1 MSRAVLFWLATLL
14 FVCGGTMIWL
24 GVKNADR
31 FTATGGTNK
40 KATPAAYKIPKDPSK
55 WLTEYELT
63 DRSEKKIG
71 TKELAGQIHV
81 VSFFFASCKGTC
93 RTQNHNL
100 GGLEREFRKDGV
112 KFLAITC
119 DPETDDPAKLREYAT
134 EFQAPKDSWYFLTG
148 DLDYTKRVAGEV
160 YGVLLD
166 RQTHIERFLLVDR
179 KGKKRGSYSWADPKQ
194 LSELRQDIRT
204 LLADNDAQTLA
215 EIREEKRKAEEQKEQ
230 EKEEEEA
237 A

>member
-14 FVCGGTMIWL
+14 FVCGGTMIWV

-31 FTATGGTNK
+31 FTGAGGTS
-40 KATPAAYKIPKDPSK
+40 KATPAAYKIPKDQSK
-55 WLTEYELT
+55 WLTEYQLT
-63 DRSEKKIG
+63 ERSEKKIG

-81 VSFFFASCKGTC
+81 VSFFFASCPGSC

-100 GGLEREFRKDGV
+100 GGLEREFRKEGV
-112 KFLAITC
+112 KFIAITC
-119 DPETDDPAKLREYAT
+119 DPETDDPAKLRDYAT

-166 RQTHIERFLLVDR
+166 RKTHIERFLLIDR
-179 KGKKRGSYSWADPKQ
+179 KGKKRGSYSWADAKE
-194 LSELRQDIRT
+194 LAELREDIRT
-204 LLADNDAQTLA
+204 LLADNDAQTSA
-215 EIREEKRKAEEQKEQ
+215 EIREEKRKAEEQKKLEA
-230 EKEEEEA
+230 EEEEA

>member
-31 FTATGGTNK
+31 FTGAGGTNK
-40 KATPAAYKIPKDPSK
+40 QATPAAYKIPKDKSK

-63 DRSEKKIG
+63 ERSERKIG
-71 TKELAGQIHV
+71 TQELAGQIHV

-100 GGLEREFRKDGV
+100 AGIEREFRKDGV

-119 DPETDDPAKLREYAT
+119 DPETDSPAKLREYAT

-148 DLDYTKRVAGEV
+148 ELDYTKRVAGEI
-160 YGVLLD
+160 YGVMLD
-166 RQTHIERFLLVDR
+166 RQTHIERFILVDR
-179 KGKKRGSYSWADPKQ
+179 KGKKRGSYSWADPEQ
-194 LSELRQDIRT
+194 LAELRKDIRT
-204 LLADNDAQTLA
+204 LLANNDAQTSA
-215 EIREEKRKAEEQKEQ
+215 EIREEKRQAEE
-230 EKEEEEA
+230 EKLEAEKDEA